1 MKQKINLIRQYLTK
15 TVLEIYCIIL
25 SIAFILFFF
34 FLLFY
39 INQRNFRKI
48 NKQISVLFQQLD

>member
-1 MKQKINLIRQYLTK
+1 MKQKINLIRQYLK
-15 TVLEIYCIIL
+15 TILEIYCIIL

-34 FLLFY
+34 FFLFY

-48 NKQISVLFQQLD
+48 NKQISILFQQLD

>member
-1 MKQKINLIRQYLTK
+1 MKQKINLIRQYLK
-15 TVLEIYCIIL
+15 TILEIYCIIL

-48 NKQISVLFQQLD
+48 NKQISILFQQLD

>member
-1 MKQKINLIRQYLTK
+1 MKQKINLIRQYLK

-39 INQRNFRKI
+39 INQKNFRKI
-48 NKQISVLFQQLD
+48 NKQISILF